1 MSEQQNPFDND
12 ALDFLVLL
20 NVRQQYSLWPAFAP
34 VPAGWHNVAGPLT
47 RSAAIEFIE
56 ANWHDMRPATQQTSS
71 TAH

>member
-20 NVRQQYSLWPAFAP
+20 NDRQQYSLWPAFAP
-34 VPAGWHNVAGPLT
+34 VPAGWCCVTGPLA
-47 RSAAIEFIE
+47 RSAAIEYVE
-56 ANWHDMRPATQQTSS
+56 THWLDMRPTTQQTSS

>member
-20 NVRQQYSLWPAFAP
+20 NERQQYSLWPAFAQ
-34 VPAGWHNVAGPLT
+34 VPAGWQNIAGPLT
-47 RSAAIEFIE
+47 RDAAIAFIE
-56 ANWHDMRPATQQTSS
+56 ANWQDMRPKTQQTSS